1 VLGCSSP
8 ILRKEVGG
16 GAQPW
21 KSKPRRPFAALV
33 TSLGN
38 FPIDGETSMSDSTN
52 TPFPA
57 VREGVIGAG
66 LVQTADA
73 RELHACLGV
82 GRDFTTWIK
91 KRIAQY
97 GFAEHVDYVVI
108 DSPNRG
114 DQSGRGGDRRSVE
127 YHLTLDMAKEL
138 AMVENNERGRATRRY
153 FIEVEKRAH
162 EAAAI
167 DMNALGGMVKRI
179 VARQLSEVVPALV
192 REQVATGH
200 NAVIQG
206 VSAGQVIEMAG
217 VTARKGLRGLPR
229 WVSSRLYRFHATK
242 GVVVRLASLGSR
254 QAYVFDPMVS
264 REWLMEGGKAE
275 IEQKVAERRGQ
286 GVLRLV

>member
-1 VLGCSSP
+1 
-8 ILRKEVGG
+8 
-16 GAQPW
+16 
-21 KSKPRRPFAALV
+21 
-33 TSLGN
+33 
-38 FPIDGETSMSDSTN
+38 MSDKAD

-66 LVQTADA
+66 LVQTTDA
-73 RELHACLGV
+73 RELHQSLGV
-82 GRDFTTWIK
+82 GRDFTTWVEGRIK
-91 KRIAQY
+91 QY
-97 GFAEHVDYVVI
+97 GFTENVDYVTTAGLI
-108 DSPNRG
+108 SPV
-114 DQSGRGGDRRSVE
+114 SGSSKARVRATKE

-162 EAAAI
+162 EIGAI
-167 DMNALGGMVKRI
+167 DMNAIGGMVKRI
-179 VARQLSEVVPALV
+179 VARQLSEIVPALV

-229 WVSSRLYRFHATK
+229 WVSSRLYRFHAAK
-242 GVVVRLASLGSR
+242 GVVVRLARLGSR
-254 QAYVFDPMVS
+254 SAYVFDPVVS
-264 REWLMEGGKAE
+264 REWLMDGGQAE

-286 GVLRLV
+286 GSLRLV

>member
-1 VLGCSSP
+1 
-8 ILRKEVGG
+8 
-16 GAQPW
+16 
-21 KSKPRRPFAALV
+21 
-33 TSLGN
+33 
-38 FPIDGETSMSDSTN
+38 MSDSTN
-52 TPFPA
+52 TPFPV

-82 GRDFTTWIK
+82 GRDFTNWIK
-91 KRIAQY
+91 GRIAQY
-97 GFAEHVDYVVI
+97 GFVENVDYVRVE
-108 DSPNRG
+108 DLSSPNPASAKARA
-114 DQSGRGGDRRSVE
+114 QVRTE
-127 YHLTLDMAKEL
+127 YHLTLDTAKEL
-138 AMVENNERGRATRRY
+138 AMVENNDRGRATRRY

-162 EAAAI
+162 ESAAI
-167 DMNALGGMVKRI
+167 NMNALGGMVKRI

-286 GVLRLV
+286 GVLRLVP

>member
-1 VLGCSSP
+1 
-8 ILRKEVGG
+8 
-16 GAQPW
+16 
-21 KSKPRRPFAALV
+21 
-33 TSLGN
+33 
-38 FPIDGETSMSDSTN
+38 MSDSTN

-57 VREGVIGAG
+57 VREGLIGAG

-73 RELHACLGV
+73 RDLHACLGV

-97 GFAEHVDYVVI
+97 GFVENVDYVIVEAA
-108 DSPNRG
+108 PPNGGAGNRG
-114 DQSGRGGDRRSVE
+114 ARTE
-127 YHLTLDMAKEL
+127 YHLTLDTAKEL

-179 VARQLSEVVPALV
+179 VARQISEVVPALV